1 MEISGVGSGLISCLE
16 CMTWFGRVVLEGCTR
31 DSNFT
36 IDFYRKVHG
45 CGVQIIGANSAAKP
59 SVDSSPGFFTQRDD
73 IKSILKLCAGK
84 RVDMKSLVQ
93 EVHSP
98 KDCTEVYTR
107 LVNDKDFPVCVQ
119 FDWSR
124 LD

>member
-16 CMTWFGRVVLEGCTR
+16 CMGWFGRVVLEGCTR

-119 FDWSR
+119 FDW
-124 LD
+124 